1 MQFRADIEGLRGVAI
16 LLVVLA
22 HAGVP
27 GMDGGFIG
35 VDVFFVISGYL
46 ITGQLVGELRS
57 RGQIDYWA
65 FFERRVR
72 RLVPALLLMLAVV
85 VPVAGLL
92 LPPSAFADQ
101 LSGARWAA
109 LWVSNIYFAVADYG
123 YFDADAAS
131 NLFLHTWSLGVEE
144 QFYLLWPA
152 VMAISW
158 KKGVRSWPF
167 YAGLSA
173 CGYLLC
179 VAVSHWDAMAA
190 YYLMPTRLWQLAA
203 GAAAY
208 AATST
213 RAKMPGGA
221 GAIGVG
227 LVVASLLLIDENSSY
242 PGMIALLPTLGAV
255 LLVAGGG
262 QSRWLAAP
270 PLRFLGKVSYSWY
283 LWHWPFLAI
292 VPAMAFGEPTALQRV
307 ALVLASLLVAWGSCV
322 LVEQPLRRRRSP
334 TPRVAVVAGVLG
346 ALVVTAGLQWSI
358 GVSRIAE
365 NDLAKRD
372 SFESRI
378 NARISM
384 PDVYSTPGCDQ
395 WYHSSDLVP
404 CRIGSD
410 GGVNGTMVL
419 LADSVGAQWL
429 PALESLARSRRLD
442 LVVMTKSA
450 CLIADVPFVYERI
463 KRRYVE
469 CEQWRSRAI
478 EMIRKMRP
486 QVLVIGSSGAYPID
500 ATQWHDG
507 TAAVLGSLASP
518 EMDLLVLAPTPILPF
533 SAPNC
538 IATRGSERRNGFL
551 DAPDCSAS
559 LTKVEHTQ
567 VISALKSAVERV
579 ESARF
584 VDLNDL
590 VCPQGA
596 CSAAVNGQL
605 AYRDAQHL
613 NASYV
618 LSLSDAVVR
627 RIGPMLTSSKGPK
640 VSTAASSSGR
650 TAN

>member
-27 GMDGGFIG
+27 GLQGGFIG

-46 ITGQLVGELRS
+46 ITGQLLSELRT
-57 RGQIDYWA
+57 RDQIDYWA

-85 VPVAGLL
+85 VPMAALL
-92 LPPSAFADQ
+92 LPPSVFSDQ
-101 LSGARWAA
+101 LSAARWAA

-123 YFDADAAS
+123 YFDHDATS

-152 VMAISW
+152 VMAIAW
-158 KKGVRSWPF
+158 KKGFRSWPF

-179 VAVSHWDAMAA
+179 VAVSRWDAMAA

-208 AATST
+208 VATTS
-213 RAKMPGGA
+213 RANISRGA
-221 GAIGVG
+221 GMIGTA
-227 LVVASLLLIDENSSY
+227 LVVVSLLLIDESSPY

-255 LLVAGGG
+255 LLVVGGG
-262 QSRWLAAP
+262 GNRWLATP

-292 VPAMAFGEPTALQRV
+292 LPAMAFGEPTRPQRL
-307 ALVLASLLVAWGSCV
+307 ALVLVSLLVAWGSCI
-322 LVEQPLRRRRSP
+322 LVEQPLRRRRSI
-334 TPRVAVVAGVLG
+334 TPRLAVVAGVLG
-346 ALVVTAGLQWSI
+346 ALAVTAGLQWSI
-358 GVSRIAE
+358 GVSHLAE
-365 NDLAKRD
+365 QDLAKQE

-378 NARISM
+378 KARITV
-384 PDVYSTPGCDQ
+384 PDIYSTPGCDQ
-395 WYHSSDLVP
+395 WYHSSDVVP
-404 CRIGSD
+404 CRIGTD
-410 GGVNGTMVL
+410 GGVNGTMVV

-429 PALESLARSRRLD
+429 PALEPLARNRGLD

-450 CLIADVPFVYERI
+450 CLIANVPFVYERI

-469 CEQWRSRAI
+469 CEQWRARAI
-478 EMIRKMRP
+478 EVIGKIRPK
-486 QVLVIGSSGAYPID
+486 VLVIGSSGAYPIV
-500 ATQWHDG
+500 ATQWRDG

-518 EMDLLVLAPTPILPF
+518 EMELLVLAPTPILPF

-538 IATRGSERRNGFL
+538 IATRGRERRDGFL
-551 DAPDCSAS
+551 DAPDCAAP
-559 LTKVEHTQ
+559 LKEVEHTD
-567 VISALKSAVERV
+567 VISALKSATTGVER
-579 ESARF
+579 AHF

-596 CSAAVNGQL
+596 CSASVNGQL

-618 LSLSDAVVR
+618 QSLSDAVMR
-627 RIGPMLTSSKGPK
+627 RVGPMLTSSKGPK
-640 VSTAASSSGR
+640 GSTAASSSGR
-650 TAN
+650 TVN

>member
-27 GMDGGFIG
+27 GLEGGFIG

-46 ITGQLVGELRS
+46 ITGQLLGELRS
-57 RGQIDYWA
+57 RGRIDYWA

-85 VPVAGLL
+85 VPLAALL
-92 LPPSAFADQ
+92 LPPSVFADQ
-101 LSGARWAA
+101 LSAARWAA

-152 VMAISW
+152 VMAFAW
-158 KKGVRSWPF
+158 KKGLRSWPF
-167 YAGLSA
+167 YAGLA
-173 CGYLLC
+173 VCGYLLC
-179 VAVSHWDAMAA
+179 VGVSHWDAMAA

-208 AATST
+208 VATSG
-213 RAKMPGGA
+213 RANIPGALGTV
-221 GAIGVG
+221 GVG
-227 LVVASLLLIDENSSY
+227 LVVVSLLLIDESSPY
-242 PGMIALLPTLGAV
+242 PGVIALLPTLGAV
-255 LLVAGGG
+255 LIVAGG
-262 QSRWLAAP
+262 SRWLVAT

-283 LWHWPFLAI
+283 LWHWPFLVI
-292 VPAMAFGEPTALQRV
+292 LPAMAFGELTPLQRL

-322 LVEQPLRRRRSP
+322 LVEQPLRHRRSS
-334 TPRVAVVAGVLG
+334 TPRVAVLAGALG

-358 GVSRIAE
+358 GVSRVAGQ
-365 NDLAKRD
+365 DLARQE

-378 NARISM
+378 KARISV
-384 PDVYSTPGCDQ
+384 PGIYSIPGCDQ
-395 WYHSSDLVP
+395 WYHSSDVVP
-404 CRIGSD
+404 CRIGAG
-410 GGVNGTMVL
+410 GGVNGTMIV

-429 PALESLARSRRLD
+429 PALEPLARNRGLD

-450 CLIADVPFVYERI
+450 CVIADVPFVYERI

-469 CEQWRSRAI
+469 CEQWRARAI
-478 EMIRKMRP
+478 EMIVEMRP

-500 ATQWHDG
+500 ATQWRDG
-507 TAAVLGSLASP
+507 TATVLGSFASP

-538 IATRGSERRNGFL
+538 IATRGRERKGGFL
-551 DAPDCSAS
+551 DAPDCSAP
-559 LTKVEHTQ
+559 LVEVEHSE
-567 VISALKSAVERV
+567 ILGALKSATGRV
-579 ESARF
+579 KHAHF

-618 LSLSDAVVR
+618 QSLSDAVMR
-627 RIGPMLTSSKGPK
+627 RLSPMLTSSKGAK
-640 VSTAASSSGR
+640 VSTAASSPGR
-650 TAN
+650 TSN